1 MFFLLKKKKPIL
13 FKLWEPLIELPWEKK
28 KKVEQTIKENAKAT
42 TKFTLEGLQTDEVK
56 MWLALLKQYN
66 K

>member
-1 MFFLLKKKKPIL
+1 MRKEN
-13 FKLWEPLIELPWEKK
+13 KLG
-28 KKVEQTIKENAKAT
+28 QAIKENAKAT
-42 TKFTLEGLQTDEVK
+42 TKFTLEGLQTYEVK

>member
-1 MFFLLKKKKPIL
+1 M
-13 FKLWEPLIELPWEKK
+13 PWEKK

-42 TKFTLEGLQTDEVK
+42 TNFTLEGLQTDEVK